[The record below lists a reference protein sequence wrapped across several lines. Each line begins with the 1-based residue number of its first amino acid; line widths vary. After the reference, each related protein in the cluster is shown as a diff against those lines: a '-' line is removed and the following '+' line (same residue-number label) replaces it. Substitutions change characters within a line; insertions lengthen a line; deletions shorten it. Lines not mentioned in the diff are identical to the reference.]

1 MTQIQI
7 NVLNREYTIQ
17 CKDGEE
23 QKVQDLA
30 DKLNSQMLELQQKIP
45 NVSDINLFVI
55 NSLINLDNKQIDT
68 KPENNLDNNMIEKF
82 ENMAIELENL
92 AKKIKNI

>member
-1 MTQIQI
+1 MTKIQI

-17 CKDGEE
+17 CQDGEE
-23 QKVQDLA
+23 QKVQELA
-30 DKLNSQMLELQQKIP
+30 EKLNSQMNELQQKIP

-55 NSLINLDNKQIDT
+55 NSLINLNNKKIDVNSQ
-68 KPENNLDNNMIEKF
+68 NNLDNKTIEKF

-92 AKKIKNI
+92 AQKIKNI